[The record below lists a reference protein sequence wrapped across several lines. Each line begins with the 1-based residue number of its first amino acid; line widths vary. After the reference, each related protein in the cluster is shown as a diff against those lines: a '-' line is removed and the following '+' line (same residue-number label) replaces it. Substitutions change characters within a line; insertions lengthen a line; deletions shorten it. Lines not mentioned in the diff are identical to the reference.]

1 MKNEVELFEEGIE
14 KSPAGR
20 IFVDNFMMLF
30 WISFGTIACWF
41 LYPMA
46 AWAYLIFGILMVY
59 VILRKLVCTKCYY
72 YGKWCHSGWGK
83 LSTLFFKKG
92 NMENFSKGVVKILPP
107 LTYGLLLV
115 VPLVSIIIS
124 MIQFF
129 SITKL
134 IVLILLLSVSSYS
147 GAIGR
152 KKSCE
157 RCKMKYICPGSAAK

>member
-1 MKNEVELFEEGIE
+1 MENEAKLFEEGVE
-14 KSPAGR
+14 KSSAG
-20 IFVDNFMMLF
+20 IIIIDNLMMILWMGLGFIGCLF
-30 WISFGTIACWF
+30 ISPILAGIY
-41 LYPMA
+41 L
-46 AWAYLIFGILMVY
+46 AWAVTMIY

-72 YGKWCHSGWGK
+72 YDKLCHSGWGK
-83 LSTLFFKKG
+83 LSALFFKKD
-92 NMENFSKGVVKILPP
+92 NVENFNCTVVKILPP

-115 VPLVSIIIS
+115 IPLVSIIIS
-124 MIQFF
+124 MNQ
-129 SITKL
+129 SYSMTKI

>member
-1 MKNEVELFEEGIE
+1 MKNEAKIYDHGIE
-14 KSPAGR
+14 KSTAASV
-20 IFVDNFMMLF
+20 IADNVIMLL
-30 WISFGTIACWF
+30 WIGLGTLACWF
-41 LYPMA
+41 LYPLA
-46 AWAYLIFGILMVY
+46 AWAYLIFAILMVY

-72 YGKWCHSGWGK
+72 YDKWCHSGWGK
-83 LSTLFFKKG
+83 LSALFFKKE
-92 NMENFSKGVVKILPP
+92 NMKNFSSCVVKILPP

-124 MIQFF
+124 IIQSF
-129 SITKL
+129 SLTKI

-157 RCKMKYICPGSAAK
+157 RCKMRYICPGSMVK